1 MPYRDYVQ
9 IDWQKYLSD
18 IYSLAEI
25 TVPSTER
32 VIVTET
38 DYLKKLVALLDVTPT
53 RTIGT
58 EKSRSIIQNPKLTV
72 HSGSRL

>member
-1 MPYRDYVQ
+1 M
-9 IDWQKYLSD
+9 SD
-18 IYSLAEI
+18 IYSLARI

-38 DYLKKLVALLDVTPT
+38 DYLKKLVALLDATPT

-58 EKSRSIIQNPKLTV
+58 
-72 HSGSRL
+72 